1 METAEVTNELG
12 KIRISDHVIAV
23 NARNAALKVP
33 GIAGMGES
41 IFHSFSSVIN
51 DDITEGVHVGIK
63 ENTAV
68 IDLYVCVRYGD
79 RIPAIALRLQEAVKE
94 SIADYL
100 GVKTS
105 AVNVNVSEIIFDKEK

>member
-1 METAEVTNELG
+1 
-12 KIRISDHVIAV
+12 
-23 NARNAALKVP
+23 
-33 GIAGMGES
+33 MGES
-41 IFHSFSSVIN
+41 IFHSFSSVIS